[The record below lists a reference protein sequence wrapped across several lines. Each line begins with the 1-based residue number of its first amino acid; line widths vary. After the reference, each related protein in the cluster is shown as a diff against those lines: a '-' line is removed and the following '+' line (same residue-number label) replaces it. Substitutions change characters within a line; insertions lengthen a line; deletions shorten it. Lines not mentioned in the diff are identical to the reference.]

1 MALGRTS
8 EVQGVVTELVVIA
21 TGPGLT
27 GLLGIESGEKKKK
40 KRERRSELQNSW
52 GNMLRQRLKVFHKG
66 CSVFRF
72 HKDLPAGSM

>member
-40 KRERRSELQNSW
+40 KEREEANY
-52 GNMLRQRLKVFHKG
+52 KI
-66 CSVFRF
+66 
-72 HKDLPAGSM
+72 AGAICYVND